1 MADLISRTLRDGKL
15 PGEHS
20 PALTI
25 KDCVTSPFG
34 LEVFDEM
41 LTQLAANIA
50 AGKAQ
55 SEGVVIVALSR
66 SPSWYTELLRRR
78 DLEFEKLTC
87 VLDCYFRSTW
97 EGNFS
102 VGIDCVSELLRYANV
117 SAVSG
122 FLSKLRSH
130 ETVSSVFWLLRSDLC
145 DDRTVS
151 AVEYLSSV
159 VASVELVHQFGNGRK
174 GKLDVGSMR
183 EMNLKRG
190 KFNVRFKLRNG
201 RVKVTTER
209 FQMEK
214 SGIKFTSIIPD
225 DGGAVGSQDIL
236 PKLQFNLQLSEKE
249 KDDRAQVVLPF
260 EHQGKGEPIQIYDG
274 RKSQQERTRVIASLL
289 LRRLGQTGESV
300 RKGEIIYF
308 RDSDDEMPDSDED
321 PDDDL
326 DI

>member
-87 VLDCYFRSTW
+87 GFDVVRDVRDL
-97 EGNFS
+97 GNLLNLIVEAGRRL
-102 VGIDCVSELLRYANV
+102 VGDVGRKFF
-117 SAVSG
+117 G
-122 FLSKLRSH
+122 
-130 ETVSSVFWLLRSDLC
+130 
-145 DDRTVS
+145 RTVS